1 VSASSSDDFRAEFR
15 AWLDANGDDAP
26 RPAVLGP
33 LDDDDAQRR
42 RRWQAQLAD
51 AGYLGTTWPT
61 EYGGR
66 GGEMAERI
74 VVEQELEA
82 RGLAGPL
89 DFIGVDIVGPTILEH
104 ARLEQQRRLLPGLLR
119 GDKMWCQLLSEPG
132 AGSDL
137 AAVQTRAQ
145 RANDGTWLV
154 NGQKVWTS
162 FAHQAA
168 WGLLLAR
175 TDPEA
180 PRHRGLTAFAVPMS
194 ADGITIR
201 PLRQVTGD
209 AEFNEVF
216 LDDVQLPADAAIG
229 APGDGWRVTLTML
242 SFERM
247 SVGTGLTAVRLD
259 RLIEALADRDLDR
272 DQRVR
277 LGEVASELLA
287 LRHTSSRIVEGVAE
301 GVVPGP
307 EAGLVKITTIAAS
320 LDACRLAVDVLG
332 PAALTDSEWG
342 RQVSALPGLRS
353 AGGTEEILRNVIGD
367 RVLGLPSEPRVAI

>member
-1 VSASSSDDFRAEFR
+1 V
-15 AWLDANGDDAP
+15 
-26 RPAVLGP
+26 
-33 LDDDDAQRR
+33 QRR